1 MRYKIYILVIALLL
15 SLTTISATIELGN
28 LSHSIHDSYTKMT
41 PLRGWVNF
49 SVTNEPSNTIISAFD
64 SKITLIELMD
74 ENNIACNIVNPYE
87 CTCFPS
93 DCQPAFSTFNE
104 PSETKTYTLG
114 SIDTK
119 LFGIEL
125 NENVSEITNFRFN
138 ISTNADSSCTIPL
151 MIDLFDDGTIEY
163 KSYNVSDEECL
174 IDEPFGCFKLS
185 DKVGAAPI
193 NATELCQRITL
204 PPLKGF
210 KIGANIIG
218 EPQSASFT
226 MKFGGVLEEECTIEA
241 TSAGQVSCKLVLS
254 TALTETTQVE
264 VCISANEGSEEKYS
278 INFEKNNSCGFVN
291 DADKE
296 PHDFEIFAKP
306 LKYAPVP
313 EIAFDDNLFEEET
326 NVALNIF
333 DYINRRYGA
342 KCDDGCVIPLR
353 IYSGISQSVTLS
365 KLIVD
370 YNVGGLNTPD
380 SNQTNFTDINSTPAL
395 FTSAF
400 IKYDLDSVD
409 LLTPSDT
416 NITEL
421 ELEIGDKSINQ
432 NISII
437 KIPSILRIISTK
449 AATLVPTRFFAIIS
463 ETGNLTYDWD
473 FGDNS
478 LSQTTRTNVIEHTYS
493 ALGTYFLTLNITNEQ
508 GTISKIISVNV
519 VAPFQAINETIVDYR
534 ARLRAIDNNLLVLSD
549 KIQERVTN
557 VLDTADLKSAI
568 NRIEGQYKEL
578 FETDSEELVKLMKQ
592 LTELNVPVSFGTS
605 LEIKPSPFIQSSS
618 RLDVDIMGEFG
629 GGNVEQDK
637 IDRYPSAI
645 NQWIEESIDIT
656 MESKSYSFHF
666 IDGTEQTALS
676 HIILKLK
683 PKKTISE
690 FYIIIEGDTNN
701 IKFIGDYSEK
711 EIDEN
716 HVGITLRDLE
726 PSIET
731 KIEFIHPEKVE
742 FLNPPISLSPEFK
755 FLELGFIPGVCNN
768 NGVCDSK
775 ENYTN
780 CRADCKPITRTI
792 IFLVLLFLFAFIIY
806 IVMQEWYKRNYQ
818 KRLFKKSNELF
829 NLINFMSNGK
839 NQKLSKEQIFKQL
852 KSRKWSNEQLNYAW
866 QKLHNKRTGM
876 YEIPILRPFE
886 KRKLKKELEKRK
898 AMGLK

>member
-1 MRYKIYILVIALLL
+1 MRYKIYILAIALLL

-49 SVTNEPSNTIISAFD
+49 SVTDEPGNTIISAFD
-64 SKITLIELMD
+64 SKITLSELMD
-74 ENNIACNIVNPYE
+74 KNDIGCDSVNPYE
-87 CTCFPS
+87 CSCFPS
-93 DCQPAFSTFNE
+93 DCQSAFSTVDE
-104 PSETKTYTLG
+104 PSKTKTYALG
-114 SIDTK
+114 ITTK
-119 LFGIEL
+119 LFGIEI

-138 ISTNADSSCTIPL
+138 ISTNADESCTIPL
-151 MIDLFDDGTIEY
+151 RIDLFDDGNVEY
-163 KSYNVSDEECL
+163 KSYEVSDEECF

-185 DKVGAAPI
+185 DKEGVVPI
-193 NATELCQRITL
+193 GTTELCQKIIV

-218 EPQSASFT
+218 EDQSASFT
-226 MKFGGVLEEECTIEA
+226 MKFVGGGLDEECTMEA
-241 TSAGQVSCKLVLS
+241 TSSGQVSCKLVLS
-254 TALTETTQVE
+254 TALTETTE
-264 VCISANEGSEEKYS
+264 AEICISASEGSAGKYS

-291 DADKE
+291 DENMEA
-296 PHDFEIFAKP
+296 HDFEIFAKP
-306 LKYAPVP
+306 LKYAPDSK
-313 EIAFDDNLFEEET
+313 IAFDDNLFEEET
-326 NVALNIF
+326 NVSLNVF
-333 DYINRRYGA
+333 DYIDRRYGA
-342 KCDDGCVIPLR
+342 KCDDGCIIPLR
-353 IYSGISQSVTLS
+353 IYSGIPQSVTLS

-370 YNVGGLNTPD
+370 YNVGGLNTPG

-400 IKYDLDSVD
+400 IDYDLDSAD

-416 NITEL
+416 NVTEL
-421 ELEIGDKSINQ
+421 ELKIGDKSINQ

-437 KIPSILRIISTK
+437 KIPSILNIVPSSV
-449 AATLVPTRFFAIIS
+449 ATLVPTKFFAIIS
-463 ETGNLTYDWD
+463 EPGNLTYTWN

-478 LSQTTRTNVIEHTYS
+478 VSQTTQTNAIQHTYG

-508 GTISKIISVNV
+508 GTTSKTISVNV
-519 VAPFQAINETIVDYR
+519 IAPFKAINDTIVDYR
-534 ARLRAIDNNLLVLSD
+534 ARLRSINNNLFVLSD
-549 KIQERVTN
+549 KVQERVTK

-592 LTELNVPVSFGTS
+592 LIELSVPVSFGTS

-618 RLDVDIMGEFG
+618 KLDVDIMGEFG

-645 NQWIEESIDIT
+645 NQWLDENMDVTI
-656 MESKSYSFHF
+656 ESKSYSFHF
-666 IDGTEQTALS
+666 MGGAEQTALS
-676 HIILKLK
+676 HITLKFNPTK
-683 PKKTISE
+683 SVSE
-690 FYIIIEGDTNN
+690 LYIVIEGDTNE
-701 IKFIGDYSEK
+701 IKFIGDYSERD
-711 EIDEN
+711 IDEN
-716 HVGITLRDLE
+716 HFGITLRDLE
-726 PSIET
+726 PGIET
-731 KIEFIHPEKVE
+731 KIEFIHPEKIE

-755 FLELGFIPGVCNN
+755 FLELGFTPGVCNN

-839 NQKLSKEQIFKQL
+839 HQKLSKEQIFKQL

-866 QKLHNKRTGM
+866 KKLHNKRTGM